1 MNVIGRLFMLK
12 LKYGKMLCLFS
23 IDMKIYYNYRCC
35 IWFLVYNFYNFKF
48 WIEYF
53 FVLWIKMFRDVV
65 RFRLWF
71 WESLYFWEFVVEF
84 FWVVFFS
91 VGFVY
96 VGGFGELIG
105 LIRG

>member
-1 MNVIGRLFMLK
+1 
-12 LKYGKMLCLFS
+12 
-23 IDMKIYYNYRCC
+23 
-35 IWFLVYNFYNFKF
+35 
-48 WIEYF
+48 
-53 FVLWIKMFRDVV
+53 MFRDVV

-71 WESLYFWEFVVEF
+71 WESLYFWEFVIEF

-96 VGGFGELIG
+96 VGGFGESIG